1 MKSGREGPYFFQ
13 NDLLNDARTVSAVTH
28 FAFEGSDCQRG
39 VRRSFSATSERFWP
53 DASPDAVNDS
63 RRNRNRRGS
72 GEGPLPYAEPRLLL
86 PAAAVD
92 LIDQFPW
99 ETAVLDDLGALR
111 GSYRLIMCRKWHPFL
126 CAPLSVCLCVCV
138 CVVSLVGC
146 TDRRQTSQLSATV
159 PAV

>member
-1 MKSGREGPYFFQ
+1 MIFSTEIAIYLRNCTRWAHGCYGTLIGSLRWRIDTCRFRWPWVTLKSGREGPYFFQ

-86 PAAAVD
+86 LL
-92 LIDQFPW
+92 LI
-99 ETAVLDDLGALR
+99 
-111 GSYRLIMCRKWHPFL
+111 
-126 CAPLSVCLCVCV
+126 
-138 CVVSLVGC
+138 
-146 TDRRQTSQLSATV
+146 
-159 PAV
+159 